1 VYWKNKLR
9 IQNFKKIEFLLKK
22 LIPKKYQ
29 FKKRIERSIK
39 NLDEPEIDIIKNLI
53 LTGTDAI
60 DVGVYRG
67 VHSFE
72 MSKYS
77 SNVHSFEPNPIIYN
91 DLVDTLPLIKK
102 NIKLY
107 NFALSDKNGEVKIRI
122 PIRDKN
128 ANKKNYEEYF
138 KMGLATIHENNN
150 FDNFEEF
157 TVISKKIDDINFEN
171 KISFIKIDV
180 EGHELEVIKGG
191 LNLINK
197 FKPSLMVE
205 IEEKHSKKPILET
218 INFISNIGYKVFCLK
233 DKELVNIEMIDNLR
247 IFNNFIF
254 TYKKN

>member
-1 VYWKNKLR
+1 MR

-22 LIPKKYQ
+22 LLPKKYQ

-39 NLDEPEIDIIKNLI
+39 NLDEPEIKIIKDLI
-53 LTGTDAI
+53 KQGTDTI

-67 VHSFE
+67 VHSYE

-77 SNVHSFEPNPIIYN
+77 VNVHAFEANPIIYK

-107 NFALSDKNGEVKIRI
+107 NFALSDKSGETIIKI
-122 PIRDKN
+122 PIRNKEAD
-128 ANKKNYEEYF
+128 KKNYEEYF
-138 KMGLATIHENNN
+138 KMGLATIHQNNN
-150 FDNFEEF
+150 FDSFEEF
-157 TVISKKIDDINFEN
+157 NVNSKKIDDFKFEN
-171 KISFIKIDV
+171 IISFIKIDV
-180 EGHELEVIKGG
+180 EGHEMEVIKGG
-191 LNLINK
+191 VDLINK

-254 TYKKN
+254 TFKKN

>member
-1 VYWKNKLR
+1 MR
-9 IQNFKKIEFLLKK
+9 IKNFKKIEFLLKK
-22 LIPKKYQ
+22 LLPKKYQ
-29 FKKRIERSIK
+29 FKKRIERSIA
-39 NLDEPEIDIIKNLI
+39 NLDELEIDIIKNI
-53 LTGTDAI
+53 IKPGTDTI

-67 VHSFE
+67 VHSYE

-77 SNVHSFEPNPIIYN
+77 LNVHSFEANPIIYN
-91 DLVDTLPLIKK
+91 DLVETLPLIKK

-107 NFALSDKNGEVKIRI
+107 NFALSDKSGEVILKI
-122 PIRDKN
+122 PIRDKS

-157 TVISKKIDDINFEN
+157 SVISKKIDDFKFEN

-180 EGHELEVIKGG
+180 EGHEMEVIKGG
-191 LNLINK
+191 LDLINK
-197 FKPSLMVE
+197 FKPNLMIE
-205 IEEKHSKKPILET
+205 IEEKHSKIPIQET
-218 INFISNIGYKVFCLK
+218 INFISNMGYNVFCLK
-233 DKELVNIEMIDNLR
+233 GKELVNIEMIKNLN

>member
-1 VYWKNKLR
+1 MR
-9 IQNFKKIEFLLKK
+9 IGNFKKIEFLLKK
-22 LIPKKYQ
+22 LLPKKYQ

-39 NLDEPEIDIIKNLI
+39 KLDEPEIGIIKNLI
-53 LTGTDAI
+53 DEGTDSI

-67 VHSFE
+67 VHSYE

-77 SNVHSFEPNPIIYN
+77 TKVHSFEPNPIIYS
-91 DLVDTLPLIKK
+91 DLVDALPIIKK

-107 NFALSDKNGEVKIRI
+107 NFALSDKNSETKIKI
-122 PIRDKN
+122 PIRNKK

-157 TVISKKIDDINFEN
+157 KVISKKIDSLKFEN

-180 EGHELEVIKGG
+180 EGHEMEVIKGG
-191 LNLINK
+191 IDLIKK
-197 FKPSLMVE
+197 FKPNLMVE
-205 IEEKHSKKPILET
+205 IEEKHSKIPIQET
-218 INFISNIGYKVFCLK
+218 INFISNIGYNVFCLK
-233 DKELVNIEMIDNLR
+233 DKELINIKMINNLS

-254 TYKKN
+254 TNEK